1 MRSKRS
7 IFLLVMGA
15 LCLLGALGLTGYNV
29 WDEQRASRSVVESA
43 EQLSTVIQPKAESDQ
58 LLLPQEQTVMP
69 TVPLDGNNYIG
80 VLEIPTLGLSL
91 PILDECTDSL
101 LKVAPC
107 RYAGN
112 LYDGLIIAGHNYVSH
127 FKKLS
132 QLAAGDAIRFTD
144 VEGNVWEYTVTTTE
158 ILGGYDVEG
167 MEEGDWDLT
176 LFTCTYGGQDRVTVR
191 CTMEIM

>member
-1 MRSKRS
+1 
-7 IFLLVMGA
+7 MGA
-15 LCLLGALGLTGYNV
+15 LCLLCALGLTGYNM
-29 WDEQRASRSVVESA
+29 WDEQRASQSVVESA
-43 EQLSTVIQPKAESDQ
+43 EQLNSVIRPKGEAER
-58 LLLPQEQTVMP
+58 LLIPKEQVVMA
-69 TVPLDGNNYIG
+69 TVPLDGRNYIG
-80 VLEIPTLGLSL
+80 VLEIPSLGLSL

-112 LYDGLIIAGHNYVSH
+112 LYDGLTIAGHNYVSH

-132 QLAAGDAIRFTD
+132 QLVAGDAIRFTD
-144 VEGNVWEYTVTTTE
+144 VEGNVWNYTVTTTE
-158 ILGGYDVEG
+158 VLSGYDVEG

-176 LFTCTYGGQDRVTVR
+176 LFTCTYSGQDRVTIR

>member
-43 EQLSTVIQPKAESDQ
+43 EQLSTVIRPKAESDQ
-58 LLLPQEQTVMP
+58 LLLPQEQAVMP

-132 QLAAGDAIRFTD
+132 QLAPGDAVRFTD
-144 VEGNVWEYTVTTTE
+144 VDGNVWEYTVTTTE
-158 ILGGYDVEG
+158 IISGYDVEG

>member
-7 IFLLVMGA
+7 IFLLVIGA

-58 LLLPQEQTVMP
+58 LLLPQEQAVMP

-80 VLEIPTLGLSL
+80 VLEIPTLELSL

-132 QLAAGDAIRFTD
+132 QLAPGDAVRFTD
-144 VEGNVWEYTVTTTE
+144 VDGNVWEYTVTTTE
-158 ILGGYDVEG
+158 IISGYDVEG

>member
-43 EQLSTVIQPKAESDQ
+43 EQLSTVIRPKAESDQ
-58 LLLPQEQTVMP
+58 LLLPQEQAVMP

-132 QLAAGDAIRFTD
+132 QLAAGDGVRFTD
-144 VEGNVWEYTVTTTE
+144 VDGNVWEYTVTTTE
-158 ILGGYDVEG
+158 IISGYDVEG

>member
-7 IFLLVMGA
+7 IFLLVIGA

-43 EQLSTVIQPKAESDQ
+43 EQLSTVIRPKAESDQ
-58 LLLPQEQTVMP
+58 LLLPQEQAVMP
-69 TVPLDGNNYIG
+69 AVPLDGNNYIG

-132 QLAAGDAIRFTD
+132 QLAPGDAVRFTD
-144 VEGNVWEYTVTTTE
+144 VDGNVWEYTVTTTE
-158 ILGGYDVEG
+158 IISGYDVEG

>member
-1 MRSKRS
+1 M
-7 IFLLVMGA
+7 
-15 LCLLGALGLTGYNV
+15 
-29 WDEQRASRSVVESA
+29 
-43 EQLSTVIQPKAESDQ
+43 
-58 LLLPQEQTVMP
+58 
-69 TVPLDGNNYIG
+69 
-80 VLEIPTLGLSL
+80 
-91 PILDECTDSL
+91 
-101 LKVAPC
+101 APC

-132 QLAAGDAIRFTD
+132 QLAPGDAVRFTD
-144 VEGNVWEYTVTTTE
+144 VDGNVWEYTVTTTE
-158 ILGGYDVEG
+158 IISGYDVEG

>member
-1 MRSKRS
+1 
-7 IFLLVMGA
+7 MGA